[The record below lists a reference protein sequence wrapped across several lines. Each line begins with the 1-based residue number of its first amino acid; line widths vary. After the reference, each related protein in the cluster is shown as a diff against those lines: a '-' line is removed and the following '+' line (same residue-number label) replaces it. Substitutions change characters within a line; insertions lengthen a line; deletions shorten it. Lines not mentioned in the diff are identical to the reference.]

1 MSSAVGGVA
10 HVRRVQQLYKRS
22 LKVQPDAPPLCS
34 TRPQHPRHLCCARAH
49 LAGRRAIFPTPRH
62 AHRRLRA
69 PPQLL
74 LDWTVH
80 RELWID
86 EGFKMRA
93 RFDANKDL
101 KDPVQ
106 IQKVLAEG
114 EAELWEF
121 RHPDPY
127 VLNHMPGGT
136 KYQRYPRN
144 GAGLPPEVC
153 ALPSYL
159 K

>member
-1 MSSAVGGVA
+1 M
-10 HVRRVQQLYKRS
+10 
-22 LKVQPDAPPLCS
+22 
-34 TRPQHPRHLCCARAH
+34 
-49 LAGRRAIFPTPRH
+49 
-62 AHRRLRA
+62 
-69 PPQLL
+69 
-74 LDWTVH
+74 
-80 RELWID
+80 
-86 EGFKMRA
+86 
-93 RFDANKDL
+93 
-101 KDPVQ
+101 Q

-144 GAGLPPEVC
+144 GLGLPPEVC

>member
-1 MSSAVGGVA
+1 M
-10 HVRRVQQLYKRS
+10 
-22 LKVQPDAPPLCS
+22 
-34 TRPQHPRHLCCARAH
+34 HPRCHAPRGHSTHGSCAPRPR
-49 LAGRRAIFPTPRH
+49 GPRRNFSALRPVPRH

-80 RELWID
+80 RELWIE

-144 GAGLPPEVC
+144 GLGLPPEVC

>member
-1 MSSAVGGVA
+1 MCI
-10 HVRRVQQLYKRS
+10 RDR
-22 LKVQPDAPPLCS
+22 
-34 TRPQHPRHLCCARAH
+34 
-49 LAGRRAIFPTPRH
+49 
-62 AHRRLRA
+62 
-69 PPQLL
+69 L

-80 RELWID
+80 RELWIE

-144 GAGLPPEVC
+144 GLGLPPEVC

>member
-1 MSSAVGGVA
+1 MATKSILLSA
-10 HVRRVQQLYKRS
+10 HTKRVTRLYRSS
-22 LKVQPDAPPLCS
+22 LKNMLNWC
-34 TRPQHPRHLCCARAH
+34 
-49 LAGRRAIFPTPRH
+49 
-62 AHRRLRA
+62 
-69 PPQLL
+69 
-74 LDWTVH
+74 VH
-80 RELWID
+80 RELWIE

-144 GAGLPPEVC
+144 GLGLPPEVC

>member
-1 MSSAVGGVA
+1 MRP
-10 HVRRVQQLYKRS
+10 RRH
-22 LKVQPDAPPLCS
+22 APRGHS
-34 TRPQHPRHLCCARAH
+34 THGSCAPRPRAPRQC
-49 LAGRRAIFPTPRH
+49 RAIFPTPRH
-62 AHRRLRA
+62 THLALRA

>member
-1 MSSAVGGVA
+1 MRPRRHACEAIAPTAAVP
-10 HVRRVQQLYKRS
+10 H
-22 LKVQPDAPPLCS
+22 
-34 TRPQHPRHLCCARAH
+34 ARAR
-49 LAGRRAIFPTPRH
+49 LAGRRNFPHRAPRPP
-62 AHRRLRA
+62 ALRA
-69 PPQLL
+69 PPQS
-74 LDWTVH
+74 DWTVH
-80 RELWID
+80 RELWIE

-136 KYQRYPRN
+136 KYQRYRGTASASRPRS
-144 GAGLPPEVC
+144 A
-153 ALPSYL
+153 PSL
-159 K
+159 RI

>member
-1 MSSAVGGVA
+1 MP
-10 HVRRVQQLYKRS
+10 H
-22 LKVQPDAPPLCS
+22 
-34 TRPQHPRHLCCARAH
+34 ARAR
-49 LAGRRAIFPTPRH
+49 LAGRRAIFPTARH
-62 AHRRLRA
+62 THLALRA

-80 RELWID
+80 RELWIE

-144 GAGLPPEVC
+144 GLGLPPEVC

>member
-1 MSSAVGGVA
+1 MS
-10 HVRRVQQLYKRS
+10 
-22 LKVQPDAPPLCS
+22 DFNPPPVSSSRKFTEVL
-34 TRPQHPRHLCCARAH
+34 
-49 LAGRRAIFPTPRH
+49 G
-62 AHRRLRA
+62 
-69 PPQLL
+69 
-74 LDWTVH
+74 D
-80 RELWID
+80 
-86 EGFKMRA
+86 G
-93 RFDANKDL
+93 FDANKDL

-144 GAGLPPEVC
+144 GLGLPPEVC

>member
-1 MSSAVGGVA
+1 MRP
-10 HVRRVQQLYKRS
+10 RRH
-22 LKVQPDAPPLCS
+22 APQGHS
-34 TRPQHPRHLCCARAH
+34 TLGTCALRPRAPRRPP
-49 LAGRRAIFPTPRH
+49 RNFSPPRRH

-80 RELWID
+80 RELWIE

-144 GAGLPPEVC
+144 GLGLPPEVC